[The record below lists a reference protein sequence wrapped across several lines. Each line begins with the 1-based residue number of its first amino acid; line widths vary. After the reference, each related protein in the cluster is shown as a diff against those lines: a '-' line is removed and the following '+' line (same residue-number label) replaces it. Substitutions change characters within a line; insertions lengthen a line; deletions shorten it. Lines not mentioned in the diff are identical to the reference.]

1 MSNQLFLTT
10 AIDHLEHEK
19 RSECYKTDI
28 AMWAKDKL
36 GITVWSKQRQIAAAL
51 IEYKRVAVKSC
62 HGSGKSYFAS
72 VVVAWWVDTRY
83 GTEAVAVST
92 APSAEQVGK
101 VLWRYIRQHH
111 EKHKLM
117 GYVTMQNE
125 WKADNGE
132 ELAWGRKPADT
143 SVSTFQ
149 GIHASGGVLAVLD
162 EANGVAD
169 TLWTNVYAITT
180 GKNDHILAI
189 ANPDVPTGEFARI
202 FFDDDPDWHKITIS
216 AFDTPN
222 FTGEEMPEEAL
233 SGMISQ
239 KWVEARKRGWGEDD
253 PRYKAK
259 VLGEFSTDSTTKL
272 FSLGVINTGTA
283 TEVVP
288 STEAQVVLGC
298 DISRFGSDD
307 TTVYSNHGGRIRLEE
322 SWNKTDTYASAE
334 KIHEIAIR
342 VGATEVRV
350 DGVGLGA
357 PVVDILARLC
367 DGQYIPIGLVGNASS
382 PDLDKWVN
390 IRAHWYDTV
399 REKMRLG
406 EIDIDLNDKVLQNEL
421 LDLEYKFS
429 SNRGSLQIESK
440 DEIRKR
446 LKKSP
451 DYADAFIYAAVDVGF
466 DPADP
471 INQLTPGEEF
481 ELTLEQALWDLETT
495 VSPY

>member
-1 MSNQLFLTT
+1 MSNLFLSY
-10 AIDHLEHEK
+10 AIDHVDQQE
-19 RSECYKTDI
+19 RRECYKTDI
-28 AMWAKDKL
+28 ALWAWDKL
-36 GITVWSKQRQIAAAL
+36 KIKVWSKQKEIAEAL
-51 IEYKRVAVKSC
+51 IKHKRVAVKSC

-83 GTEAVAVST
+83 GTDAVVVST

-111 EKHKLM
+111 EKNDLM

-125 WKADNGE
+125 WKSDNGE

-143 SVSTFQ
+143 SISTFQ
-149 GIHASGGVLAVLD
+149 GIHAAGGVLAVLD

-180 GKNDHILAI
+180 GQNDHILAI

-202 FFDDDPDWHKITIS
+202 FFEEDEDWYRMTIS

-222 FTGEEMPEEAL
+222 FTGEDMPEEAL
-233 SGMISQ
+233 NGMISR
-239 KWVEARKRGWGEDD
+239 KWVAARKRGWGEDD

-283 TEVVP
+283 AEVFP
-288 STEAQVVLGC
+288 RSDATVVLGC

-307 TTVYSNHGGRIRLEE
+307 TVVYVNHGGRVRLLE
-322 SWNKTDTYASAE
+322 SWNKTDTVTTAE
-334 KIHEIAIR
+334 KIHALAIQE
-342 VGATEVRV
+342 GASEVRV

-357 PVVDILARLC
+357 PVVDMLARLC
-367 DGQYIPIGLVGNASS
+367 DNRYFPIALIGNASS
-382 PDLDKWVN
+382 PNLDKWVN

-399 REKMRLG
+399 RESMRLG
-406 EIDIDLNDKVLQNEL
+406 EIDIDIDDKVLQNEL

-429 SNRGSLQIESK
+429 TSRGSLQIESK

-451 DYADAFIYAAVDVGF
+451 DYADAFIYACVDIGF
-466 DPADP
+466 DAEDP
-471 INQLTPGEEF
+471 VNAMSPGDQF
-481 ELTLEQALWDLETT
+481 ELDVEQMLWDTET
-495 VSPY
+495 SFGYL

>member
-1 MSNQLFLTT
+1 MSSMFLNL
-10 AIDHLEHEK
+10 AIDHMEHEK
-19 RSECYKTDI
+19 RKECYKTDI
-28 AMWAKDKL
+28 GMWAWDKL
-36 GITVWSKQRQIAAAL
+36 GIKIWSKQREIAKAL
-51 IEYKRVAVKSC
+51 IEHKKVAVKSC

-83 GTEAVAVST
+83 GTEAVVVST

-111 EKHKLM
+111 EKNDLM

-125 WKADNGE
+125 WKDDNGA

-202 FFDDDPDWHKITIS
+202 FLKDDPDWYKMTIS
-216 AFDTPN
+216 AYDTPN
-222 FTGEEMPEEAL
+222 FTGEEMPEVAL
-233 SGMISQ
+233 NGMVSK
-239 KWVEARKRGWGEDD
+239 KWVESRERGWGRDD
-253 PRYKAK
+253 PRFKAK

-283 TEVVP
+283 TDVIP
-288 STEAQVVLGC
+288 HQEAQVVLGC

-307 TTVYSNHGGRIRLEE
+307 TVVYSNHGGRIRLEG
-322 SWNKTDTYASAE
+322 SWNKTDTYETSE

-367 DGQYIPIGLVGNASS
+367 DGQYLPIGLVGNASS

-390 IRAHWYDTV
+390 IRAHWYDSV
-399 REKMRLG
+399 RESMRLG
-406 EIDIDLNDKVLQNEL
+406 EIDIDLADMTLQDEL

-429 SNRGSLQIESK
+429 PNRGSLQIESK

-446 LKKSP
+446 LGKSP
-451 DYADAFIYAAVDVGF
+451 DYADAFIYAAVDIGF
-466 DPADP
+466 DPAEP
-471 INQLTPGEEF
+471 LNQLTPGEEF
-481 ELTLEQALWDLETT
+481 ELTLEQALWDIETT
-495 VSPY
+495 ISPF